1 MFLSSKKVSS
11 LKGHIDV
18 FDAGIVHGWIY
29 DFDQSL
35 KPASFFIAYDGN
47 IICRDQAQKYRA
59 DLKDA
64 GYGSGHCAFSKVI
77 DISKADSGVHQISLL
92 DVQHKLIHQIEV
104 ELPEN
109 DDAPFVE
116 LISSENGA
124 LEFLYKQQNIPEN
137 IEVHLYENDD
147 VIWMGKVELNLID
160 ERFYLP
166 VPDFINDGREHTL
179 SIGVR
184 GFPRLVWSGVVLM
197 LLPTFSKNN
206 ISGLL
211 ANQSDDGQGSRHS
224 QRYKSL
230 SRQVQHSKDVSHLS
244 KVYEAHKHM
253 LDGCNSNVD
262 LPKFVMSSNSNKRVS
277 IYVLLNNNLK
287 DAFHLVASFI
297 LAYEPIGFEITF
309 IANSS
314 TVKELNQ
321 LDRLNGIVLVERT
334 AQQPLG
340 DLISQLAMQQN
351 NDFILLCN
359 GLHEASSDLISVLV
373 NRLNSDEL
381 AGVLGARLLSDDG
394 CIWESGL
401 QINDDGKLDVLGY
414 GKSWLDPK
422 MAVSMDCVSFLDA
435 PVCIRTHDLIECSD
449 RMLEIDNLDEYIY
462 FLCTYIKETGKSI
475 QTAPQAEGFAFP
487 NVKSVGN
494 QKIKRIEFIRDLHKS
509 RLLKESENK
518 NIAQPKKRILMFDM
532 TTPTPDRDAG
542 SYAAIQ
548 EMKLILALGF
558 NITFVPVDLQYK
570 IKYTAQIQELGVEVL
585 YRPFFRQ
592 VGDVILREMPNVS
605 GIYVTRYNVA
615 AQFMHI
621 LKRTFPDVPIIF
633 NNADL
638 HFLREIRSALTMN
651 NPKGLET
658 ALTTRHNEL
667 EVINQVDA
675 VLSYTETEKAVI
687 TSHLLENKKLF
698 KCPWVLEKKHQVHTF
713 SERNGIAFLGG
724 FKHLPNVQAVDY
736 FVNQVMPLLVV
747 KAPHIKLQI
756 FGSNM
761 PDRFFDY
768 QSDNI
773 EIIGFIENLED
784 IFHHCRIFI
793 APLLAGAGIKG
804 KVLESL
810 SYGVPCVLSSI
821 SAEGTGLTHGLTTM
835 IADSPDEW
843 VESIT
848 TLYNDERQWN
858 QISKNQNILVESE
871 YSFEHGKKMM
881 KRILD
886 SVGLI

>member
-1 MFLSSKKVSS
+1 MSN
-11 LKGHIDV
+11 LKGHIDI

-29 DFDQSL
+29 DLDQSL
-35 KPASFFIAYDGN
+35 KPASFFISYDGN
-47 IICRDQAQKYRA
+47 IVCRDQAQKYRA

-77 DISKADSGVHQISLL
+77 DINRGDCGVHHLSLH
-92 DVQHKLIHQIEV
+92 DEQHKLIHQIEV
-104 ELPEN
+104 KLPEN

-116 LISSENGA
+116 LVSSENGT
-124 LEFLYKQQNIPEN
+124 LEFLYKQQNIRDN
-137 IEVHLYENDD
+137 IEVHLYEDDD
-147 VIWMGKVELNLID
+147 VIWIGKVELNLIE

-184 GFPRLVWSGVVLM
+184 GFPRLAWSGVVLM
-197 LLPTFSKNN
+197 SLPAFSKNN

-211 ANQSDDGQGSRHS
+211 ANQSDEGQGSRNS

-230 SRQVQHSKDVSHLS
+230 SRQVQHSKGVSLLP
-244 KVYEAHKHM
+244 KIYQAHKFM

-262 LPKFVMSSNSNKRVS
+262 LPKFTILSNTENQVS
-277 IYVLLNNNLK
+277 VFVLLNKNVK

-297 LAYEPIGFEITF
+297 LCYEPIGFEITF
-309 IANSS
+309 IADAPTLN
-314 TVKELNQ
+314 ELND
-321 LDRLNGIVLVERT
+321 LDRLKGVIFVERT
-334 AQQPLG
+334 AQQSLG
-340 DLISQLAMQQN
+340 DLISQLAFQQG
-351 NDFILLCN
+351 NDFIMLCN
-359 GLHEASSDLISVLV
+359 GLHEASSELISVLV
-373 NRLNSDEL
+373 NRLASDDY
-381 AGVLGARLLSDDG
+381 AGVLGARLLSDNG
-394 CIWESGL
+394 CIWELGL
-401 QINDDGKLDVLGY
+401 QINDDEQLDILGY

-422 MAVSMDCVSFLDA
+422 MAVSVDCVSFLDA
-435 PVCIRTHDLIECSD
+435 PVCMRTNDLMKNSD
-449 RMLEIDNLDEYIY
+449 RLREIDNMDEYIY
-462 FLCTYIKETGKSI
+462 FLCAYIKESGKYI
-475 QTAPQAEGFAFP
+475 QTAPQADCFTFP
-487 NVKSVGN
+487 NIKGVNN
-494 QKIKRIEFIRDLHKS
+494 QKTKRLEFVRELHKS
-509 RLLKESENK
+509 RFLSDSEN
-518 NIAQPKKRILMFDM
+518 NNNVDAKKRILMFDM

-570 IKYTAQIQELGVEVL
+570 IKYTAQIQALGVEVL

-615 AQFMHI
+615 AQFMRL

-651 NPKGLET
+651 NQKGLET
-658 ALTTRHNEL
+658 ALTTRQNEL

-698 KCPWVLEKKHQVHTF
+698 TCPWVLEKKHEVHTF
-713 SERNGIAFLGG
+713 SERVGIAFLGG
-724 FKHLPNVQAVDY
+724 FKHLPNVQAVDF
-736 FVNQVMPLLVV
+736 FVNQVMPLLVS

-756 FGSNM
+756 YGSNM

-773 EIIGFIENLED
+773 EIVGFVENLED

-810 SYGVPCVLSSI
+810 SYGVPCVLSPI
-821 SAEGTGLTHGLTTM
+821 AAEGTGLTHGLTTM
-835 IADSPDEW
+835 IADSPKEW
-843 VESIT
+843 VDSICG
-848 TLYNDERQWN
+848 LYTNERQWN

-871 YSFEHGKKMM
+871 YSFEHGKKVM